1 MVIGQLLGLPIAFGS
16 GQLSGAGFGP
26 NYTILMKLGYEFY
39 APRILDEMQKNP
51 EKSFEETQ
59 YWRAFQKHLKSY
71 TDKVLLQTIDS
82 LAEFPKQTLD
92 ALQEKFGEFLSD
104 SYSPSVSRDGVST
117 LTSASNLGSQL
128 VTIRLDLGQGFRRE
142 DPATRQ
148 EGPSLFE
155 KDEQAKREKEHVK
168 ILTKAEIDLVERN
181 KIARKEEIRLFEK
194 TVSTVKP
201 SIEPPRTTIRPAGQ
215 SVKLERLKLIKE
227 IQVLGSQISFA
238 NVDSRKYPQWKSK
251 NDAANQLRTVAI
263 TKKQQKLT
271 FLLQN
276 YTF

>member
-51 EKSFEETQ
+51 EKSFEDTQ

-104 SYSPSVSRDGVST
+104 AYSPSVSREGVST

-142 DPATRQ
+142 G
-148 EGPSLFE
+148 EGGQQQGSSLFE
-155 KDEQAKREKEHVK
+155 KDLMKLREAEQAKILKDAKHK
-168 ILTKAEIDLVERN
+168 ITQPKLKLKFATPQPTKA
-181 KIARKEEIRLFEK
+181 IAPAISKK
-194 TVSTVKP
+194 N
-201 SIEPPRTTIRPAGQ
+201 AGQ
-215 SVKLERLKLIKE
+215 SQKLEL
-227 IQVLGSQISFA
+227 
-238 NVDSRKYPQWKSK
+238 
-251 NDAANQLRTVAI
+251 
-263 TKKQQKLT
+263 KKQQLSMVANAKEISGLQWILT
-271 FLLQN
+271 HNVRPTDGPKKAKINKKIKVLLGRIRVSQQTVIN
-276 YTF
+276 LTDRYIF

>member
-1 MVIGQLLGLPIAFGS
+1 
-16 GQLSGAGFGP
+16 
-26 NYTILMKLGYEFY
+26 MKLGYEFY

-51 EKSFEETQ
+51 TRSFEDTE

-71 TDKVLLQTIDS
+71 TDKVLLQTINS

-104 SYSPSVSRDGVST
+104 SYTPSVSREGVST

-142 DPATRQ
+142 DPSTRQ

-155 KDEQAKREKEHVK
+155 LDELKKREIEQSKRVTQQDIEKAKRAVIDRAQQVTHFQRETAK
-168 ILTKAEIDLVERN
+168 IPES
-181 KIARKEEIRLFEK
+181 KI
-194 TVSTVKP
+194 
-201 SIEPPRTTIRPAGQ
+201 PPRSTIRPAGQ
-215 SVKLERLKLIKE
+215 SIRLERQKLINE
-227 IQVLGSQISFA
+227 LSQLGNDMKAAQARF
-238 NVDSRKYPQWKSK
+238 NK
-251 NDAANQLRTVAI
+251 NRNTVNKVAI
-263 TKKQQKLT
+263 NHLIIKIKKAQQKIT
-271 FLLQN
+271 FLIQN

>member
-51 EKSFEETQ
+51 QKSFEDTQ

-104 SYSPSVSRDGVST
+104 SYTPSVSREGVST

-142 DPATRQ
+142 G
-148 EGPSLFE
+148 EGSQKQGSSLFE
-155 KDEQAKREKEHVK
+155 KDLQSLREREEAKIRSGDVQRVAQAKKDVRQATIKSGVLDTKIITSKVVGATSPRRRTQSTDRELQ
-168 ILTKAEIDLVERN
+168 ILLATLVNQGKRLKAEQRGNIRAIIIK
-181 KIARKEEIRLFEK
+181 KIK
-194 TVSTVKP
+194 V
-201 SIEPPRTTIRPAGQ
+201 
-215 SVKLERLKLIKE
+215 
-227 IQVLGSQISFA
+227 IQ
-238 NVDSRKYPQWKSK
+238 
-251 NDAANQLRTVAI
+251 
-263 TKKQQKLT
+263 TKIQQH
-271 FLLQN
+271 QN
-276 YTF
+276 TYK